1 EPPRS
6 SRLFV
11 ERAFNDAACLGPMPL
26 SELDR
31 PAVRAAA
38 VKGNAIRGVIP
49 ADDEFRKKRA
59 ASDEERDAMAAQ
71 LAFRVRK
78 AVFSRSA
85 QAPDSVYTLALYA
98 HQTLLVHRPEAY
110 ALASRTDP
118 AVARLARQLAGAHEL
133 LVWMRHRIE
142 PGSIF
147 LEPDRVM
154 LAGQVLEHRVGRP
167 LDRAMLIFAVLSR
180 QGYTVRIVQT
190 TRGVYVLARD
200 RHETLLI
207 DAERLS
213 VVDSPE
219 GVVVLAF
226 DAARQYGYRDAW
238 SLPETGP
245 VPETP
250 PARPSAPIRPEPVGA
265 IVA

>member
-1 EPPRS
+1 
-6 SRLFV
+6 
-11 ERAFNDAACLGPMPL
+11 MPL

-49 ADDEFRKKRA
+49 ADDEFGKKHA

-85 QAPDSVYTLALYA
+85 QTPDSVYTLALYA

-213 VVDSPE
+213 AVDSPE

-250 PARPSAPIRPEPVGA
+250 PARPSAPIHPEPVGA